1 MGCIGEEQSL
11 TRTHASL
18 KTKTDQIEVQLQ
30 VFSVQCPNPKLKC
43 VRACVRVWV
52 CACVRAC
59 ARVCACVCVCMCVCT
74 LAFTHNSDTGVTV
87 CVSCVV

>member
-52 CACVRAC
+52 GVCVRA
-59 ARVCACVCVCMCVCT
+59 RVRACVCVC
-74 LAFTHNSDTGVTV
+74 V
-87 CVSCVV
+87 CVYVCVYISLHTQ